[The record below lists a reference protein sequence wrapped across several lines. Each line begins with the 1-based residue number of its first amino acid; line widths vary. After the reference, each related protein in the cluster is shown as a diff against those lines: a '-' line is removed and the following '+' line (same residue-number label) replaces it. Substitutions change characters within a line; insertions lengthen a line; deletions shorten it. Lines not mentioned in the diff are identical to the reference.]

1 MKTEIEKQECEHQ
14 KSSAEVTLNHSK
26 ELKDLGKWRTGSQS
40 AKARGQKLSVST
52 RINQSVCLSIN
63 QSYTELSCS
72 QKLMVEHERYQDL
85 QRKYERMQ
93 EDYEM
98 QLKAAEES
106 RVQGLK
112 EQTQLYE
119 ARLQEKTHLLAQ
131 VGREE
136 PTMTYKGQGHR
147 MKLVSSHINF
157 HLCSVRRMHSSR
169 SVILKRS

>member
-1 MKTEIEKQECEHQ
+1 
-14 KSSAEVTLNHSK
+14 
-26 ELKDLGKWRTGSQS
+26 
-40 AKARGQKLSVST
+40 
-52 RINQSVCLSIN
+52 
-63 QSYTELSCS
+63 
-72 QKLMVEHERYQDL
+72 MVEHERYQDL

-106 RVQGLK
+106 RAQGLK

-119 ARLQEKTHLLAQ
+119 ARLQEKTQLLAQ

-147 MKLVSSHINF
+147 MELVSSHINF
-157 HLCSVRRMHSSR
+157 HLCSVRRMRSSR